1 MPSSDTSMTQQP
13 ADYSGQRPGT
23 TGPWL
28 TIIGPAGAGKST
40 LGKLLGDLVGKAFV
54 DIDIAGRPFY
64 LEKGWPVARIYEE
77 SDRLGWVVT
86 ERAWEGARAHA
97 VLNVLP
103 QSPGGI
109 VALGAAHTNYT
120 RDDLFDQVQQVVA
133 TSEHIIWV
141 EPHEDPRHSI
151 EALRER
157 NKQVRGLDYLY
168 DGHDMLAE
176 WVLDARSKSLAT
188 SVHYTRGLTPPQS
201 VREIIQLLR

>member
-1 MPSSDTSMTQQP
+1 MMQQP
-13 ADYSGQRPGT
+13 AVSSPPLPAT

-40 LGKLLGDLVGKAFV
+40 LGKLLADLVGEAFV

-86 ERAWEGARAHA
+86 ERAWEEARAHA
-97 VLNVLP
+97 VSNVLP
-103 QSPGGI
+103 QTPSGI

-120 RDDLFDQVQQVVA
+120 RDDLFSQVQQVVA
-133 TSEHIIWV
+133 TSEHVLWV
-141 EPHEDPRHSI
+141 EPHPEQVKSL
-151 EALRER
+151 ALLRER
-157 NKQVRGLDYLY
+157 NKQVRNIDYLF

-176 WVLDARSKSLAT
+176 WVLDDRSKSMAT
-188 SVHYTRGLTPPQS
+188 SVHYTHGLTPPQS
-201 VREIIQLLR
+201 VQEIFQLLR